1 MMDQSAL
8 YRKPWSDLGIILT
21 RELKKAYYQGEKLD
35 SFISESTLLF
45 SYIWCQAKLVL
56 EIKGGEPMMLDYLNG
71 VVSPKNISFVS
82 VRSKEFNIFNI
93 IEESILF
100 LACIDPRIDQKNREV
115 FNFFKKKILI
125 DSMLELDIP
134 LDADSIT
141 KNQILDLYKKTSVDL
156 KKIEG
161 VSGGEFLFP
170 QIKPYLEA
178 YERTFSDYDALRR
191 LIFRPQD
198 DLTLEF

>member
-8 YRKPWSDLGIILT
+8 YRKPWNDLGAVLT
-21 RELKKAYYQGEKLD
+21 RELKRAYYPGEKLD
-35 SFISESTLLF
+35 PFISETTLLF

-56 EIKGGEPMMLDYLNG
+56 EINGGEPMMLDYLNG
-71 VVSPKNISFVS
+71 AVSPKNISFIS

-93 IEESILF
+93 IEESVLF
-100 LACIDPRIDQKNREV
+100 LVCIDSRIDQKNREV

-134 LDADSIT
+134 LDANSIT
-141 KNQILDLYKKTSVDL
+141 KNQILDLYKKTSVDF

-161 VSGGEFLFP
+161 VSGGELLFP

-178 YERTFSDYDALRR
+178 YEKAFLDYDALCR
-191 LIFRPQD
+191 LIFRPKE

>member
-1 MMDQSAL
+1 MNQSAL
-8 YRKPWSDLGIILT
+8 YRKPWNDLGAVLT
-21 RELKKAYYQGEKLD
+21 RELKRAYYPGEKLD
-35 SFISESTLLF
+35 PFISEATLLF
-45 SYIWCQAKLVL
+45 SYIWCQAKLVV
-56 EIKGGEPMMLDYLNG
+56 EIKGGELTMLDYLNG
-71 VVSPKNISFVS
+71 FVSSKDISFIS

-93 IEESILF
+93 IEESVLF
-100 LACIDPRIDQKNREV
+100 LVCIDSRIDQKNREV

-134 LDADSIT
+134 LDVNSIT

-161 VSGGEFLFP
+161 VSGGELLFP

-178 YERTFSDYDALRR
+178 YEKAFLDYDALCR
-191 LIFRPQD
+191 LIFRPKE

>member
-8 YRKPWSDLGIILT
+8 YRKPWNDLGAVLT
-21 RELKKAYYQGEKLD
+21 RELKRAYYPGEKLD
-35 SFISESTLLF
+35 PFISEATLLF
-45 SYIWCQAKLVL
+45 SYIWCQAKLVV
-56 EIKGGEPMMLDYLNG
+56 EIKGGEPTMLDYLNG
-71 VVSPKNISFVS
+71 FVSSKDISFIS

-93 IEESILF
+93 IEESVIF
-100 LACIDPRIDQKNREV
+100 LVCIDKRIDQKNREV

-134 LDADSIT
+134 LDANSIT
-141 KNQILDLYKKTSVDL
+141 KNQILDLYKKTSVDF

-161 VSGGEFLFP
+161 VSGGELLFP

-178 YERTFSDYDALRR
+178 YEKAFLDYDALCR
-191 LIFRPQD
+191 LIFRPKE

>member
-1 MMDQSAL
+1 MDQSAL
-8 YRKPWSDLGIILT
+8 YRKPWNDLGVILT
-21 RELKKAYYQGEKLD
+21 RELKRAYYSGEKLD
-35 SFISESTLLF
+35 LFISEATLLF
-45 SYIWCQAKLVL
+45 SYIWCQAKLVV

-71 VVSPKNISFVS
+71 LVSSKDISFVS
-82 VRSKEFNIFNI
+82 VRSKEFNISDI
-93 IEESILF
+93 IEESIFF
-100 LACIDPRIDQKNREV
+100 LVSIDNRIDKKNREV

-178 YERTFSDYDALRR
+178 YERTFSDYDALCR

>member
-1 MMDQSAL
+1 MDQSAL
-8 YRKPWSDLGIILT
+8 YRKPWNDLGVILT
-21 RELKKAYYQGEKLD
+21 RELKRAYYSGEKLD
-35 SFISESTLLF
+35 LFISEATLLF
-45 SYIWCQAKLVL
+45 SYIWCQAKLVV
-56 EIKGGEPMMLDYLNG
+56 EIKGGEPTMLDYLNG
-71 VVSPKNISFVS
+71 LVSSKDISFFS
-82 VRSKEFNIFNI
+82 VRSKEFNIPDI
-93 IEESILF
+93 IEESIFF
-100 LACIDPRIDQKNREV
+100 LVSIDNRIDKKNREV

-141 KNQILDLYKKTSVDL
+141 KNQTLDLYKKTSVDL

-178 YERTFSDYDALRR
+178 YERTFSDYDALCR

>member
-1 MMDQSAL
+1 MDQSAL
-8 YRKPWSDLGIILT
+8 YRKPWNDLGVILT
-21 RELKKAYYQGEKLD
+21 RELKRAYYSGEKLD
-35 SFISESTLLF
+35 PFISEATLLF
-45 SYIWCQAKLVL
+45 SYIWCQAKLVV
-56 EIKGGEPMMLDYLNG
+56 EIKGGEPTMLDYLNG
-71 VVSPKNISFVS
+71 FVSSKDISFVS
-82 VRSKEFNIFNI
+82 VRSKEFNISDI
-93 IEESILF
+93 IEESIFF
-100 LACIDPRIDQKNREV
+100 LVSIDNRIDKKNREV

-125 DSMLELDIP
+125 DSMLELDIQ

-178 YERTFSDYDALRR
+178 YERTFSDYDALYR